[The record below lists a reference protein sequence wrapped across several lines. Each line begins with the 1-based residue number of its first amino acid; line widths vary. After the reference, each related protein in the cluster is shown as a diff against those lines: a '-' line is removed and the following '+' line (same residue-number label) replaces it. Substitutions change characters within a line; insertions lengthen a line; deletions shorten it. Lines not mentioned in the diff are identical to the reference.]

1 MYEMFRDIG
10 RDIFLAGL
18 VSSHAGNMSV
28 RMGDRIVI
36 TRRGS
41 MIGRL
46 KPSDLI
52 ETGLEKDDAMVTLA
66 SSELIVHR
74 AIYMA
79 TSALAV
85 VHTHPVHATTLS
97 LAEDALVPVDSEG
110 SYLLHRIPVVSAQ
123 KTIGS
128 EEVARIVPE
137 ALRDHKAVMLR
148 GHGAF
153 AIGELLEEAYML
165 TSSLEFSARILYLV
179 RGFKENIKEYR
190 KGAKRFES
198 W

>member
-1 MYEMFRDIG
+1 
-10 RDIFLAGL
+10 
-18 VSSHAGNMSV
+18 
-28 RMGDRIVI
+28 
-36 TRRGS
+36 
-41 MIGRL
+41 
-46 KPSDLI
+46 
-52 ETGLEKDDAMVTLA
+52 
-66 SSELIVHR
+66 
-74 AIYMA
+74 MA
-79 TSALAV
+79 TSALAI

-97 LAEDALVPVDSEG
+97 LTEDALVPVDSEG

-123 KTIGS
+123 TTIGS
-128 EEVARIVPE
+128 AEVAKVVPP

-153 AIGELLEEAYML
+153 SIGELLEEAYML

-179 RGFKENIKEYR
+179 GGSKEKIKEYR